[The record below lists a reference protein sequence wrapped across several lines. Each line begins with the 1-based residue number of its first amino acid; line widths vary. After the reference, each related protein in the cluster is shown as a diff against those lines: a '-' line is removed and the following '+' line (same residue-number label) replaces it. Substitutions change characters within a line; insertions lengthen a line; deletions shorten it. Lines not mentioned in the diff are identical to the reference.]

1 MKRNLLSFLLLL
13 FSFMAVA
20 QTEAQ
25 HKLVIY
31 LNDGNRADFVLAEQP
46 KITFSGDSLCVT
58 SPTTTVEIARVA
70 VKNFKFEKCEENESS
85 IETPHSEVSITT
97 RGESITL
104 TGLTNGEII
113 TVYSIDGKAMAKATA
128 VDGCCTIAL
137 DSLASGIY
145 LINICT
151 TTIKYLKK

>member
-1 MKRNLLSFLLLL
+1 MKRHLLSVLLLL
-13 FSFMAVA
+13 CGFMAAA
-20 QTEAQ
+20 QAEPQ

-46 KITFSGDSLCVT
+46 KITFSGDSLCVA
-58 SPTTTVEIARVA
+58 SPTATIEIARVA
-70 VKNFKFEKCEENESS
+70 VKNFKFEKYEENESS
-85 IETPHSEVSITT
+85 IEAPHSEVSITT

-128 VDGCCTIAL
+128 VDGCCTIVL
-137 DSLASGIY
+137 DNFTRGIY
-145 LINICT
+145 LINLNT

>member
-1 MKRNLLSFLLLL
+1 MKRHLLFFLLLL
-13 FSFMAVA
+13 CSFITAA
-20 QTEAQ
+20 QVKAQ
-25 HKLVIY
+25 NQLAIY
-31 LNDGNRADFVLAEQP
+31 LNDGNTACFVLSEHP
-46 KITFSGDSLCVT
+46 KITFPGDSLRVD
-58 SPTTTVEIARVA
+58 SPTTTIEIARSA
-70 VKNFKFEKCEENESS
+70 VKNFTFEKFEGNENS

-97 RGESITL
+97 LDESITL

>member
-1 MKRNLLSFLLLL
+1 MKRHLLSFLLLL
-13 FSFMAVA
+13 CGFMAAA
-20 QTEAQ
+20 QAEAQ

-70 VKNFKFEKCEENESS
+70 VKNFKFEKYEENESS
-85 IETPHSEVSITT
+85 IEAPHSEVSITT